1 MPETEKT
8 APTTDAT
15 TDATDTAARAASAA
29 PVPAA
34 KGVMDE
40 EKTFP
45 VGLVV
50 RLFAYLVAGHILAFF
65 LYLLFTVGAKG

>member
-1 MPETEKT
+1 
-8 APTTDAT
+8 
-15 TDATDTAARAASAA
+15 
-29 PVPAA
+29 
-34 KGVMDE
+34 MDE